1 MQIYLYYACP
11 AETQQD
17 EYEEV
22 QKWLMNTENTK
33 LKGLNQGFLKKDL
46 FFNFEFSGLIATPF
60 ITNANKHGIE
70 IKKKKKKLKK
80 GWEGKCSI

>member
-33 LKGLNQGFLKKDL
+33 LKGLNQGFLKKICFL
-46 FFNFEFSGLIATPF
+46 TLNSQVL
-60 ITNANKHGIE
+60 
-70 IKKKKKKLKK
+70 
-80 GWEGKCSI
+80 